1 MKFYIYIFN
10 ISRVGPFMVF
20 APFRRLR
27 WQLTVVGK
35 PSLDMKQKAIAH
47 FPQQLLVIIIY
58 LKIFL
63 KQENYDYQSE

>member
-1 MKFYIYIFN
+1 MKFNIYIFI
-10 ISRVGPFMVF
+10 ISRVGAFMVF

-47 FPQQLLVIIIY
+47 LLQQLLVKINLLENIINTRD
-58 LKIFL
+58 L
-63 KQENYDYQSE
+63 

>member
-1 MKFYIYIFN
+1 
-10 ISRVGPFMVF
+10 MVF

-47 FPQQLLVIIIY
+47 LLQQLLVKINLLENIINTRD
-58 LKIFL
+58 L
-63 KQENYDYQSE
+63 

>member
-27 WQLTVVGK
+27 WQLSVVGK

-47 FPQQLLVIIIY
+47 LLQQLLVKINLLENIINTRD
-58 LKIFL
+58 L
-63 KQENYDYQSE
+63 

>member
-47 FPQQLLVIIIY
+47 LLQQLLVKINLLENIINTRD
-58 LKIFL
+58 L
-63 KQENYDYQSE
+63 